1 MPVAPWSSSAPISL
15 TVSCA
20 ATNRGRTVG
29 VDFPE
34 WIAVEDGVALLVSYG
49 DAGVVL
55 VEVAALERESQR
67 GWGDAGR
74 LTSKSGWRLARRDMA
89 GGGGVCWNR
98 RSSDAA
104 R

>member
-55 VEVAALERESQR
+55 VEVAALERR
-67 GWGDAGR
+67 V
-74 LTSKSGWRLARRDMA
+74 SGA
-89 GGGGVCWNR
+89 GGTRG
-98 RSSDAA
+98 D
-104 R
+104 